1 MATAD
6 VDCDDSIVAV
16 ACYFY
21 IGLLDEQYKV
31 SRRPNR
37 RHDGAKKCKFWDP
50 FINLVY
56 R

>member
-21 IGLLDEQYKV
+21 IGLLNEQYKST
-31 SRRPNR
+31 SRW
-37 RHDGAKKCKFWDP
+37 GQKCKFWDP
-50 FINLVY
+50 FINLVH

>member
-21 IGLLDEQYKV
+21 ILDEKYKV
-31 SRRPNR
+31 SRRPSR
-37 RHDGAKKCKFWDP
+37 RHDGAKNVNFG
-50 FINLVY
+50 ILS
-56 R
+56 